1 MTTATSTRYGSLFH
15 VNRSI
20 ITDDRSST
28 VKVPKVLWA
37 QRSDIVYVTIE
48 VVEAQD
54 EHYEL
59 TKTSLTYSAI
69 QGNTGE
75 KYAVELPFYAE
86 IDEVASQHH
95 KTDRCTTFTLKKSD
109 TEQPYWPRLLKSGK
123 PHYVHTDFGRW
134 KDEDEED
141 EAASSFGGMG
151 DMGGMGGMDFSQFA
165 NMAGSG
171 GFPMGGEDDDEDAAD
186 YEAEGHGDEDE
197 EAHEH
202 EEDPYQK
209 TSKAALES
217 DD

>member
-1 MTTATSTRYGSLFH
+1 MTTATSTRYISPASPTKCILTADG
-15 VNRSI
+15 
-20 ITDDRSST
+20 TST
-28 VKVPKVLWA
+28 AKVPRVLWA

-48 VVEAQD
+48 VVEPQD
-54 EHYEL
+54 EQVEL
-59 TKTSLTYSAI
+59 SQTSLKYSAL

-75 KYAVELPFYAE
+75 KYAVEIPFYAE
-86 IDEVASQHH
+86 IDAATSQQH
-95 KTDRCTTFTLKKSD
+95 KTDRCTTFTLKKVD

-141 EAASSFGGMG
+141 EAASPL
-151 DMGGMGGMDFSQFA
+151 GGMGGMDFSQFA

-171 GFPMGGEDDDEDAAD
+171 GFPMGGEDAAEYEDD
-186 YEAEGHGDEDE
+186 HEDE
-197 EAHEH
+197 EHGD

-209 TSKAALES
+209 TSKAALEA